1 MQDRDE
7 PTDQVEVGLLDR
19 QFGAGGGRGM
29 GRGGEKVLPMVELVR
44 GSRGLSVASHSLC
57 PLTLQVSL
65 APPLIPRRP
74 QLRQNC

>member
-1 MQDRDE
+1 MNQRIRSRLAFWIGNSALE
-7 PTDQVEVGLLDR
+7 GV
-19 QFGAGGGRGM
+19 GM

-57 PLTLQVSL
+57 PLTLQASL
-65 APPLIPRRP
+65 APPLTPRRP